1 MSNIL
6 INGDS
11 VDAQSKLYQAHDE
24 LIKVSGKTGEL
35 QEDVAYWL
43 CVNYSVPALGV
54 DVSEYDLDYYA
65 TGEGIALPWYDRTSG
80 ESAKPIKAYK
90 EKLFNDLRALGFKD
104 NNIYKIWQRMQEV
117 SGRVMKG
124 KSKVD
129 KSVDVITMKELA
141 TILRRIQKAE
151 NSQDYAPKS
160 IKALST
166 LESAYELMGG
176 KLSEVYTSNSEE

>member
-1 MSNIL
+1 MNNIL
-6 INGDS
+6 INGES

-35 QEDVAYWL
+35 QDAVAYWL
-43 CVNYSVPALGV
+43 CVNYSVPTLGT
-54 DVSEYDLDYYA
+54 DVSAYKLANYA

-90 EKLFNDLRALGFKD
+90 EKLFNDLRALDFTD
-104 NNIYKIWQRMQEV
+104 NNIYKMWQRMQEA

-124 KSKVD
+124 KNKEED
-129 KSVDVITMKELA
+129 KSVDTVTMKELA

-151 NSQDYAPKS
+151 ISQDYAPKA
-160 IKALST
+160 IKALGT

-176 KLSEVYTSNSEE
+176 KLSDVYTSN

>member
-1 MSNIL
+1 MNNIL
-6 INGDS
+6 INGES

-24 LIKVSGKTGEL
+24 LIKVSGKTGEI
-35 QEDVAYWL
+35 QDNVAYWL
-43 CVNYSVPALGV
+43 CVNYSVPALGT
-54 DVSEYDLDYYA
+54 DVSAYNLAYYA
-65 TGEGIALPWYDRTSG
+65 TGVGIALPWYDRTSG

-90 EKLFNDLRALGFKD
+90 EKLFNDLRALDFKD

-124 KSKVD
+124 TKKDED
-129 KSVDVITMKELA
+129 KSVDTVSMKELA

-151 NSQDYAPKS
+151 VSQDYAPKS

-166 LESAYELMGG
+166 LESAFELLGG
-176 KLSEVYTSNSEE
+176 KLSDVYTSN

>member
-6 INGDS
+6 INGES

-24 LIKVSGKTGEL
+24 LIKVSGKTGEM
-35 QEDVAYWL
+35 QDAVAYWL
-43 CVNYSVPALGV
+43 CVNYSVPALGT
-54 DVSEYDLDYYA
+54 DVSAYKLANYA
-65 TGEGIALPWYDRTSG
+65 TGVGIALPWYDRTSG

-90 EKLFNDLRALGFKD
+90 EKLFNDLRALDFKD
-104 NNIYKIWQRMQEV
+104 ANIYKIWQRMQEA
-117 SGRVMKG
+117 SGRVMP
-124 KSKVD
+124 SKKKEDD
-129 KSVDVITMKELA
+129 KSVDTVTMKELA

-151 NSQDYAPKS
+151 ISQDYAPKS

-176 KLSEVYTSNSEE
+176 KLSDVYTSN